1 LASPE
6 KLDRRH
12 TYISRNRSLPALRSG
27 HKVKVAVLFA
37 CVAILLIFGILK
49 VEAQEIS
56 LDIYTDKGT
65 YLVGETVNICI
76 SVNVA
81 ATITINLSGPYQK
94 LVLGPYA
101 VEWGS
106 RCIERLV
113 MEESDI
119 GRWDVIGK
127 ACSVEEYIYTPTP
140 TPTCAQDNTVFFVEA
155 EEPKTTTETITQ
167 TTTTTETRCPGL
179 TAITQYMTQYVWTTT
194 TSTKEVVPSSYYVFT
209 VIFVAAAAGLGHFA
223 GKRLLHLGGPDL
235 TSVNQRLTAIENAG
249 KARPSVPPLGSAT
262 DVEQMLRSI
271 GESVNKVRN
280 AVKRLEA
287 AKDEEIVV
295 ETLAEFVEQVRN
307 SSDDVG
313 SFAEFLVKRVAG
325 AREGK
330 ELPWFNVLTGN
341 LLEMERALDSATIM
355 VRHYASG
362 ELLFESLTRK
372 YAFLASSAQEVER
385 AFRLADIKQINVA
398 LDTLMNAKVQLD
410 RELTGVSQGLAGWYA
425 RVSCK
430 KYLGTAAHSSS
441 SYLTFLLVPEA

>member
-1 LASPE
+1 M
-6 KLDRRH
+6 
-12 TYISRNRSLPALRSG
+12 
-27 HKVKVAVLFA
+27 
-37 CVAILLIFGILK
+37 ILLIFGVLK

-65 YLVGETVNICI
+65 YLVGENVDICI

-81 ATITINLSGPYQK
+81 ATITINLSGPYQE
-94 LVLGPYA
+94 LALGPYA
-101 VEWGS
+101 VEPGPS
-106 RCIERLV
+106 CIERLV

-119 GRWDVIGK
+119 GRWEVIGQ
-127 ACSVEEYIYTPTP
+127 ACANFTVEGPVL
-140 TPTCAQDNTVFFVEA
+140 CAQDNTVFFVEA

-179 TAITQYMTQYVWTTT
+179 TAVTQYMTQYVWTTT
-194 TSTKEVVPSSYYVFT
+194 TSTKEVVPGFYYLFT
-209 VIFVAAAAGLGHFA
+209 VVFVAAAAGLGHFA

-271 GESVNKVRN
+271 GESVNKIRN
-280 AVKRLEA
+280 ALKRLEA
-287 AKDEEIVV
+287 AKDEEMVV

-372 YAFLASSAQEVER
+372 YAFLTSSAQEVER
-385 AFRLADIKQINVA
+385 AFRLADVKQINVA
-398 LDTLMNAKVQLD
+398 LDTLINAKVQLD
-410 RELTGVSQGLAGWYA
+410 RELTGVSQGLAGWHA
-425 RVSCK
+425 RLSCK
-430 KYLGTAAHSSS
+430 KYLGTAAS
-441 SYLTFLLVPEA
+441 LVK